1 MNAPLPDP
9 IDLAREPDFRIGA
22 LEVRPSTREV
32 VAGEAREVLEPRVMQ
47 VLTALARRRGEVV
60 SRDELVAACWGG
72 RVVGEDAIQR
82 AVGVVRRLGETHQAF
97 AVETIARVGY
107 RLSEAGAATGRP
119 KRSPRLMTA
128 VIAVVALV
136 GVAVAGAWYFLGRA
150 APPARVA
157 VLPFEANGPVAQ
169 AFATGL
175 LDETLSVLSANQTLA
190 VSRTESAALRATD
203 AAAIKRLGAAL
214 LLDGAVSE
222 ADGKI
227 KVRAHLDDAATRTI
241 LWSEDFERPVAEA
254 EPLQA
259 EVAARATRLA
269 AYALQAKAAG
279 PLSDAAVSDYI
290 TGIEHI
296 RFTWIGGG
304 QEAEPILRRVVQQAP
319 QFAGGHAQLAVSLV
333 LQVQGGAAQRSA
345 EMKAEA
351 LREAHRAVALDPRGY
366 GAYAVFAW
374 LTPDLASRE
383 AVWRKGMAM
392 DPGEAGYPYL
402 LGGDLMAVGQLKAAA
417 ENERRAVALDP
428 LWPGPN
434 LYLGLTLL
442 ETGHQSEGLAV
453 FERMAEL
460 WPRHEATRAGRFWA
474 VAMYGD
480 PDKALSLLADER
492 TTPAAVSP
500 AGLALWRQFLLAVKS
515 GAPADRARTAKALE
529 AGERAHDIA
538 AGSATAMLARLGDID
553 GAFAAAKD
561 LLAGVGPAEF
571 IEAPYLSVSATEPM
585 RRDPRFLPLLAPTGV
600 LQFWL
605 TTGQWPD
612 GCADDCKAAVAKLA
626 AAAKR

>member
-1 MNAPLPDP
+1 MNAPPLDP

-47 VLTALARRRGEVV
+47 VLVALARRRGEVV
-60 SRDELVAACWGG
+60 SRDELVATCWGG
-72 RVVGEDAIQR
+72 RVVGDDAIQR
-82 AVGVVRRLGETHQAF
+82 AVAGVRRLGEAHGAF
-97 AVETIARVGY
+97 SVETVARVGY
-107 RLSEAGAATGRP
+107 RLSEAAATAGRATRRRP
-119 KRSPRLMTA
+119 WRLA
-128 VIAVVALV
+128 AAAVALLLI
-136 GVAVAGAWYFLGRA
+136 VAAGGWFLFGRA
-150 APPARVA
+150 PPPQRVA
-157 VLPFEANGPVAQ
+157 VLPFQAAGPGAE

-222 ADGKI
+222 ADGNI
-227 KVRAHLDDAATRTI
+227 KVRAHLDDAATRTV
-241 LWSEDFERPVAEA
+241 LWSEDFERPVAES
-254 EPLQA
+254 ESLQA
-259 EVAARATRLA
+259 EVAAKATKLA

-279 PLSDAAVSDYI
+279 PLSDAVVSDYI

-296 RFTWIGGG
+296 RFNWNGGG

-319 QFAGGHAQLAVSLV
+319 QFAGGHAELAVSLTG
-333 LQVQGGAAQRSA
+333 QVQGGGRPAAEVRD
-345 EMKAEA
+345 EA
-351 LREAHRAVALDPRGY
+351 LREAQKAVALDRRGY

-383 AVWRKGMAM
+383 AAWRKGMAM
-392 DPGEAGYPYL
+392 DPGEAAYPYL
-402 LGGDLMAVGQLKAAA
+402 LGGDLMQVGQLKAAA
-417 ENERRAVALDP
+417 ENERRAVAMDP

-434 LYLGLTLL
+434 SYFGLTLL

-460 WPRHEATRAGRFWA
+460 WPRHEATRSGRFWA

-480 PDKALSLLADER
+480 PDKALALLADGR

-500 AGLALWRQFLLAVKS
+500 AGLALWRQYLLAMKS
-515 GAPADRARTAKALE
+515 GAPADRARAAKALE
-529 AGERAHDIA
+529 AGEKAGDIA
-538 AGSATAMLARLGDID
+538 AGPATAMLSRLGDID

-561 LLAGVGPAEF
+561 FLAGVGPGDF
-571 IEAPYLSVSATEPM
+571 IQAPYLSVAATAPM
-585 RRDPRFLPLLAPTGV
+585 RADPRFLPLLAPTGV
-600 LQFWL
+600 LQFWMK
-605 TTGQWPD
+605 TGQWPD
-612 GCADDCKAAVAKLA
+612 GCANDCKAAVAKLV
-626 AAAKR
+626 AAK